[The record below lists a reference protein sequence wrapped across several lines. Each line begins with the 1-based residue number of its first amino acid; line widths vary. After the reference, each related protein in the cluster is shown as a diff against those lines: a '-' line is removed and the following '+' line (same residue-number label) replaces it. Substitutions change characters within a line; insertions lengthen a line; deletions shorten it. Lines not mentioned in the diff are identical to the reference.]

1 VSEPLL
7 AVRDLAVHYRGRR
20 AFARRGPPVRAV
32 DGVSLDIAAGEA
44 LGLVGESGSGKS
56 TLGRAILRLQ
66 PATAG
71 AVRFEGRDLLA
82 LTREELR
89 ALRRRMQMIFQDPGG
104 ALDPRRTAGEAIAEG
119 LVIHRR
125 VPAAEIPARVAALLA
140 EVGLDAGAAGRRP
153 HEFSGGQRQRIGV
166 ARALAV
172 DPAFLVCDEPV
183 SALDVS
189 VRAQVVNLLGALR
202 RNRGLAMLFIAH
214 DLAVVRQ
221 VAARIAVMYAGR
233 IVELGGTE
241 ALLAT
246 PRHPYTQALR
256 SAAPVA
262 DPAPRPGRIVLPGEA
277 PSLSAPPSGCPFHP
291 RCFHPGRDARCT
303 AERPELR
310 PVGPVLVAC
319 HHAT

>member
-1 VSEPLL
+1 MSEPLL
-7 AVRDLAVHYRGRR
+7 AVRDLAVHYRGHS

-32 DGVSLDIAAGEA
+32 DGVSLDVAAGEA

-66 PATAG
+66 PATSG
-71 AVRFEGRDLLA
+71 KVRFDGRDLLA
-82 LTREELR
+82 LSREELR

-104 ALDPRRTAGEAIAEG
+104 ALDPRMTAGEAIAEG
-119 LVIHRR
+119 MVIHRH
-125 VPAAEIPARVAALLA
+125 VPAGEIPGRVAALLT

-241 ALLAT
+241 ELLVA

-256 SAAPVA
+256 SAVPVA

-277 PSLSAPPSGCPFHP
+277 PSLAAPPSGCPFHP
-291 RCFHPGRDARCT
+291 RCFHPGRDARCA

-310 PVGPVLVAC
+310 PVGPLLVAC

>member
-1 VSEPLL
+1 MSEPLL
-7 AVRDLAVHYRGRR
+7 AVRDLAVHYRGHDGLR
-20 AFARRGPPVRAV
+20 RRGPPVRAV
-32 DGVSLDIAAGEA
+32 DGVSLEVTAGEC

-66 PATAG
+66 PATSG
-71 AVRFEGRDLLA
+71 EVRFEGRDLLG
-82 LTREELR
+82 LPREELR

-104 ALDPRRTAGEAIAEG
+104 ALDPRMTTGESIAEG
-119 LVIHRR
+119 MVIHRH

-140 EVGLDAGAAGRRP
+140 EVGLDASAAHRRP

-172 DPAFLVCDEPV
+172 DPAFLACDEPV

-189 VRAQVVNLLGALR
+189 IRAQVVSLLDTLR
-202 RNRGLAMLFIAH
+202 RRRGLAMLFIAH

-233 IVELGGTE
+233 IVETGGTE
-241 ALLAT
+241 GLLLA

-256 SAAPVA
+256 SAVPVA
-262 DPAPRPGRIVLPGEA
+262 DPAPRPGRIILPGEA
-277 PSLSAPPSGCPFHP
+277 PSPSSAPSGCPFHP

-319 HHAT
+319 HHAA

>member
-1 VSEPLL
+1 MSEPLL
-7 AVRDLAVHYRGRR
+7 SVRDLAVHYRGHG
-20 AFARRGPPVRAV
+20 AFRRRGPPVRAV
-32 DGVSLDIAAGEA
+32 DGVSLDVAAGEA
-44 LGLVGESGSGKS
+44 LGLGGESGSGKS

-66 PATAG
+66 EATSG
-71 AVRFEGRDLLA
+71 AVRFDGRDLLA

-104 ALDPRRTAGEAIAEG
+104 ALDPRMTAGEAIAEG
-119 LVIHRR
+119 MVIHRH
-125 VPAAEIPARVAALLA
+125 VPAGEVPARVAALLA
-140 EVGLDAGAAGRRP
+140 EVGLDPGAAGRRP

-241 ALLAT
+241 ELLGA
-246 PRHPYTQALR
+246 PRHPDTQAMR
-256 SAAPVA
+256 SAVPVA

-277 PSLSAPPSGCPFHP
+277 PSLVAPPPGCPFHP
-291 RCFHPGRDARCT
+291 RCFHPGRDARCL

-310 PVGPVLVAC
+310 PVGPLLVAC